1 MYIYIYKD
9 EKRAKHKKKNKEK
22 ETLSNLLKKKI
33 SFMNSNSMIA
43 SYTG

>member
-1 MYIYIYKD
+1 MITS
-9 EKRAKHKKKNKEK
+9 RWKKGKTQEKNKEK
-22 ETLSNLLKKKI
+22 ETLSNLLKKKN